1 MEYISE
7 KIEDSA
13 YKVRNNIQKK
23 IHTFITTRAKI
34 YEKKLKHEI
43 GRLFK
48 TKFLT
53 DYPAQ
58 LYDVIA
64 VNKKTE
70 LLLKSAKFPHLN
82 KQ

>member
-1 MEYISE
+1 M
-7 KIEDSA
+7 
-13 YKVRNNIQKK
+13 R
-23 IHTFITTRAKI
+23 
-34 YEKKLKHEI
+34 KKLKHEI

-64 VNKKTE
+64 VAIPATGSVG
-70 LLLKSAKFPHLN
+70 LG
-82 KQ
+82 